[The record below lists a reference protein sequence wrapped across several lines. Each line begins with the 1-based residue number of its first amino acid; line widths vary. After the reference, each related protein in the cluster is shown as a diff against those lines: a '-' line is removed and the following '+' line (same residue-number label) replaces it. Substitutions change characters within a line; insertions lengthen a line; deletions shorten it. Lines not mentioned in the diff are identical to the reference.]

1 MARQIEKRCEG
12 CQRLFVAARK
22 DQRFHDA
29 RCKAQ
34 HWRNVQAAEEDAPDD
49 PLAQAL
55 IRAFSLRVA
64 GSVEAPAALRALQP
78 LLIAE
83 VEQSMPEPIAAV
95 ANDETG
101 TSTASGVP
109 WHKRA
114 TAWACR
120 LLAKET
126 T

>member
-55 IRAFSLRVA
+55 IRAFSY
-64 GSVEAPAALRALQP
+64 ALRARWKRRP
-78 LLIAE
+78 LFARCNLFSSQRSSSRCLSLLPRSRTMRPARALRR
-83 VEQSMPEPIAAV
+83 VSRGTREQRRGHV
-95 ANDETG
+95 A
-101 TSTASGVP
+101 
-109 WHKRA
+109 
-114 TAWACR
+114 C
-120 LLAKET
+120 
-126 T
+126 

>member
-64 GSVEAPAALRALQP
+64 GSVEAPAALRALLP

-83 VEQSMPEPIAAV
+83 VERSTPEPIATL
-95 ANDETG
+95 ANDETDA
-101 TSTASGVP
+101 SAASGVP

-114 TAWACR
+114 TAWAWR
-120 LLAKET
+120 LLTKET